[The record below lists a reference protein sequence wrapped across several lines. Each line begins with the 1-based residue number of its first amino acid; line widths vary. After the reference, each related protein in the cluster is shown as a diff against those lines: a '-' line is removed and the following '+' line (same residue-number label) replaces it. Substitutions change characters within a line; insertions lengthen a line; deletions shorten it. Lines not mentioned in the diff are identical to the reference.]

1 MFVPMAKLSYQL
13 VYIYKPSD
21 AMLNVHLLLEK
32 LGDATPSDHMTPSGD
47 ATHHP
52 HTSPKGD
59 TYIYSYLYTLFT
71 LI

>member
-1 MFVPMAKLSYQL
+1 
-13 VYIYKPSD
+13 
-21 AMLNVHLLLEK
+21 MLNVHLLLEK